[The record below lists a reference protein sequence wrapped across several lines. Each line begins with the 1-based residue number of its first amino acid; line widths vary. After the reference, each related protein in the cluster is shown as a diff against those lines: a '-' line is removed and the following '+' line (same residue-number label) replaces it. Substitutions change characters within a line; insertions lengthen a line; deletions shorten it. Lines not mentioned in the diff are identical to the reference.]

1 MNPLRLD
8 AFSRLW
14 RLKSSSVCI
23 NYYYENTETQGGGVG
38 EIESGLFSGLMERGV
53 FTGVRLTVQHTLHHS
68 VKKFTKYKSDAEL
81 FVCLLTDSRLRSRY
95 DVRYIR

>member
-1 MNPLRLD
+1 MFFGGAFRPLRFPKCFNKV
-8 AFSRLW
+8 A
-14 RLKSSSVCI
+14 
-23 NYYYENTETQGGGVG
+23 
-38 EIESGLFSGLMERGV
+38 LFSGLMERGV

-68 VKKFTKYKSDAEL
+68 VKKFTKYKSDVEL